1 MSMLAQITDA
11 VEAAFAEYKK
21 EFGENAQITDG
32 TEFVTVFNNCALIVR
47 AKGDTLKTE
56 FIGGKPYQVDMT
68 LAIYEGV

>member
-1 MSMLAQITDA
+1 MSMLAEITDA

-47 AKGDTLKTE
+47 AEATRSKRSLSAASRIK
-56 FIGGKPYQVDMT
+56 
-68 LAIYEGV
+68 